1 MPARFRVLLLSTV
14 FATIAT
20 GALAAEVTDIKTPD
34 LPLGTVTYPNGK
46 SMTLSV
52 GFGSGAFHRPGDP
65 ATSIFTIT
73 DRGPNIDCTA
83 DAPDLIGLDKDA
95 LCMGNGAAK
104 IFPRPDFVP
113 TIYELSM
120 GEDGAAKIVSEMPL
134 KGSDG
139 KKLNGLSNPLVTT
152 TTEGAYTSD
161 GKEIAKSP
169 DGFDSE
175 ALVRLKDGSFFIA
188 DEYGASIAHVAADG
202 TVLKR
207 LVPAGLEGD
216 YAGAAYPVEGKL
228 PAIVMKRFLNR
239 GIESIAVSPDEAFLY
254 FAVQSPL
261 ANPDNDAYKN
271 GTVIRLFKFDR
282 VAEKVVGEYAYPLDD
297 PKSFAKDNEKKP
309 AKQSD
314 VKISELAAVGPDQLI
329 VLERIAKTTKLYRV
343 DLAAAKPLPAS
354 FDDAATSPSLETLP
368 ADGRAAAGVEPLKKH
383 LVLDSD
389 TLKDMPA
396 KIEGMAVIDGQTLI
410 LTSDNDFG
418 IAGDKSRIVRVTL
431 DEPLTD

>member
-20 GALAAEVTDIKTPD
+20 GALAAEVTDIKVPD

-65 ATSIFTIT
+65 ATTIFTIT
-73 DRGPNIDCTA
+73 DRGPNIDFTA

-104 IFPRPDFVP
+104 IFPRRDFVP
-113 TIYELSM
+113 AIYELSV

-161 GKEIAKSP
+161 GKEIQKSP
-169 DGFDSE
+169 NGFDSE
-175 ALVRLKDGSFFIA
+175 ALVRLKDGTFFIA

-216 YAGAAYPVEGKL
+216 YVGAAYPVEGKL

-239 GIESIAVSPDEAFLY
+239 GIESMAVSPDETFLY

-271 GTVIRLFKFDR
+271 GTVVRLFKFDR
-282 VAEKVVGEYAYPLDD
+282 AAEKVVGEYAYPLDD
-297 PKSFAKDNEKKP
+297 PKSFAKDNERKP

-314 VKISELAAVGPDQLI
+314 VKISEPRRGRSRPAHRARADREDDQALPRRSRGGEAAARLLRRCGDDPVARDPAGGRPRRGRRRAAHEAPRPRQRHAQGHAGQDRGHGGDRRADADPDQ
-329 VLERIAKTTKLYRV
+329 RQRFRHRRR
-343 DLAAAKPLPAS
+343 P
-354 FDDAATSPSLETLP
+354 
-368 ADGRAAAGVEPLKKH
+368 
-383 LVLDSD
+383 
-389 TLKDMPA
+389 
-396 KIEGMAVIDGQTLI
+396 
-410 LTSDNDFG
+410 
-418 IAGDKSRIVRVTL
+418 SRIVRVTL
-431 DEPLTD
+431 DQPLTD